1 MLRDGPHRLAEQVF
15 VPLAQPAHHS
25 QVEKD
30 DLPLPDAEVPRMG
43 IRVEE
48 AVVDDLLDIIVR
60 QLEAD
65 FLQVVAV
72 VRQNVRPIQIEA
84 LDGRW

>member
-1 MLRDGPHRLAEQVF
+1 
-15 VPLAQPAHHS
+15 
-25 QVEKD
+25 
-30 DLPLPDAEVPRMG
+30 MG

-84 LDGRW
+84 LEYSITSTREVVT